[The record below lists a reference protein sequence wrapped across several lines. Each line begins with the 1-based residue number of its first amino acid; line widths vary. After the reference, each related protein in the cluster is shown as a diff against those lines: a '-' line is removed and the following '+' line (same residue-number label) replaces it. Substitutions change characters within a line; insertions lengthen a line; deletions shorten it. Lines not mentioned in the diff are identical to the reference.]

1 MGAWS
6 NYVYGFNVSI
16 VETFSYH
23 TIDHPSVSNEELDD
37 GMSNME
43 LSEEQID
50 NFLLQLFNH
59 SGYMIFYYDTYETD
73 DLYAN
78 RKYRLT
84 MKQQTKQNDKLV
96 NYVKN
101 KRENPNN
108 IISFNI
114 NETIEFLKDKQL
126 DMGFMNV
133 KRTWE

>member
-1 MGAWS
+1 
-6 NYVYGFNVSI
+6 
-16 VETFSYH
+16 
-23 TIDHPSVSNEELDD
+23 
-37 GMSNME
+37 ME